1 MKKSVLVAVGMVV
14 LTALVLSGCS
24 RDANEGL
31 PKVQTNGAISLSD
44 TTFECGGT
52 VLSDGGN
59 KVTSRGLCWSAT
71 SEPRAVEGFMT
82 KDGTGTGTYRSK
94 IIGLVPETRY
104 YYRAYATNSEGTS
117 YGEEQ
122 TFVTKRSLF
131 APTVSTGLVTE
142 IELITAECGGYV
154 TATGGDSVVRY
165 GVCWDTN
172 PNPTTSSTTKVV
184 LNYNTPNFTC
194 TLANLMHSTT
204 YHVRAFAVN
213 TKGVSYGENR
223 TFTTKVLPP
232 IEMVSVSGGTFS
244 MGSNNGLSNE
254 QPVHSVSLGNFKMG
268 KTEVTVEMWNAVM
281 PNSMNRNEVN
291 LFPVSGVSFNTVMDF
306 ITRLGLATKKNYR
319 LPTEAE
325 WEYAAGG
332 GQSARYLYAAG
343 LNDTVGFSAR
353 AWFAL
358 TSDFQKHTV
367 SGLLPNNLGFF
378 DLAGNVAEW
387 CNDWY
392 GDYTGE
398 AVSNPK
404 GPTSG
409 IKKVFRGGS
418 FSDEPDKCKTT
429 ARQNL
434 DPNSP
439 NTTLGFRLALT
450 E

>member
-1 MKKSVLVAVGMVV
+1 MKKSFLEAVGMVV

-24 RDANEGL
+24 RDADEGL
-31 PKVQTNGAISLSD
+31 PKVQTNVVISVSD

-59 KVTSRGLCWSAT
+59 KVTSRGLCWSST
-71 SEPRAVEGFMT
+71 SEPMAVEGLMT

-94 IIGLVPETRY
+94 ILGLIPETRY
-104 YYRAYATNSEGTS
+104 YYRAYATNSQGTS
-117 YGEEQ
+117 YGEIKM
-122 TFVTKRSLF
+122 FVTDKGVF
-131 APTVSTGLVTE
+131 APTVSTGLVTD

-165 GVCWDTN
+165 GICWGVN

-184 LNYNTPNFTC
+184 LNYTTRDFSC
-194 TLANLMHSTT
+194 TIANLNYSTT

-213 TKGVSYGENR
+213 SKGVSYGENR

-232 IEMVSVSGGTFS
+232 IEMVAVAGGTFS

-254 QPVHSVSLGNFKMG
+254 QPVHSATLGNFKLG
-268 KTEVTVEMWNAVM
+268 KTEVTIELWNAVM

-291 LFPVSGVSFNTVMDF
+291 NLPVSGVTFNTVMDF

-332 GQSARYLYAAG
+332 GQGSRFLYAAG

-353 AWFAL
+353 SWFSL
-358 TSDFQKHTV
+358 NSDAEKHTV
-367 SGLLPNNLGFF
+367 ASLLPNNLGIF

-392 GDYTGE
+392 GDYTSE
-398 AVSNPK
+398 ALSNPK
-404 GPTSG
+404 GPSSG
-409 IKKVFRGGS
+409 TKKVFRGGS
-418 FSDEPDKCKTT
+418 LSDDPAKCKTT

-434 DPNSP
+434 DPNTP
-439 NTTLGFRLALT
+439 NSTLGFRIALT